1 MQSKEHFLLSLPT
14 TALALVPAARRY
26 SARELAV
33 LACYGVGLGVFID
46 LDHFVLARV
55 HVGDWRHL
63 RDCLRD
69 PVGAFTDQEGMFEGL
84 GMARQRLVSHLLIGG
99 VLTLV
104 TGLVDRA
111 VAVLTA
117 AVLSVHVLADVLRDR
132 EDSLALN

>member
-26 SARELAV
+26 SPHELAA
-33 LACYGVGLGVFID
+33 LACYGVGLGVFVD

-63 RDCLRD
+63 QDCLRD
-69 PVGAFTDQEGMFEGL
+69 PIGAFTDQEGMFEEM

-99 VLTLV
+99 MLTVV
-104 TGLVDRA
+104 TGFVDRA
-111 VAVLTA
+111 IAVLTA
-117 AVLSVHVLADVLRDR
+117 AVIAVHVLADVLRDH
-132 EDSLALN
+132 ELA